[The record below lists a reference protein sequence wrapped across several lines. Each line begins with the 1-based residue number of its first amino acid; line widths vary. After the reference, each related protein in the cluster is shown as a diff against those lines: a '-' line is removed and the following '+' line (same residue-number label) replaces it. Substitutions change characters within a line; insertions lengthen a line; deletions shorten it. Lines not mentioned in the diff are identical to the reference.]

1 MTEYSLVYIFINVWI
16 TEILFP
22 VIFYLKYCGRDATV
36 RPCLYDIKNSNID
49 IQISFHILVATD
61 SKDDN
66 VALDSTRIN
75 LHNIVR
81 NLK

>member
-22 VIFYLKYCGRDATV
+22 VIFYFKYCGRDATV
-36 RPCLYDIKNSNID
+36 RLCLYDIKNSNID
-49 IQISFHILVATD
+49 IYISFHILVATD

-66 VALDSTRIN
+66 VAFDSTRIN